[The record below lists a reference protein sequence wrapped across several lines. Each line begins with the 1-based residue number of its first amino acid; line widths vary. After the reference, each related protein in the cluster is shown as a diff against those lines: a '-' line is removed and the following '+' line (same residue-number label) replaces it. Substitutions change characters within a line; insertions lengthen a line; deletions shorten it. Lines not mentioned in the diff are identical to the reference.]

1 METHLDDPV
10 DRLRAI
16 ADTAEVS
23 KDHNSELGAN
33 LLQDWSQFMD
43 PTVFGTAMRA
53 YSALRL
59 AERHPVI
66 HNLVVSNVPGSPVPL
81 YFLGARITAMYPF
94 GPIFDGAALN
104 VTVLSVDGKIDVGAI
119 ACSDLVPDLWELV
132 DAFPHALDELLAAAE
147 VHREG
152 SGTDSSVGESRGD
165 GGRNRFAASP
175 DHPANRQ
182 R

>member
-1 METHLDDPV
+1 
-10 DRLRAI
+10 
-16 ADTAEVS
+16 
-23 KDHNSELGAN
+23 
-33 LLQDWSQFMD
+33 
-43 PTVFGTAMRA
+43 
-53 YSALRL
+53 
-59 AERHPVI
+59 VI